1 MAKQKL
7 RVIPLG
13 GLGEIGK
20 NMLALE
26 FDNDIIVIDA
36 GLMFPK
42 EDQYGVDLVI
52 PDISYLTER
61 REKVRGIII
70 THGHE
75 DHTGALPYVLR
86 ELKVPV
92 YATRL
97 TLGLISVKLKEHRLK
112 TEARLKEVTPGEII
126 TLGKFKVE
134 FFSVCHSI
142 PDAAGLIIRTPVG
155 VVVHSGD
162 FKLDHTPVTG
172 HPSELARLAQVALQE
187 PLLLL
192 SDSTYA
198 ELPGY
203 TPSERLVGETF
214 DRIFADAAGRI
225 MVTTFSSL
233 ISRVQQVLDA
243 AARHGRYVVVVGR
256 SMTENVRISRELG
269 YLTDSGNVLRTLD
282 QIKGLP
288 HNKIALV
295 TTGSQGEPTSALVRI
310 SNRDHKQLH
319 IIPGDTV
326 VMSASP
332 VPGNEALV
340 NRTIDNLFR
349 QGAKVLWDRVAMVHV
364 HGHGSQEEL
373 KLLINLIRPKYFVPI
388 HGEYRH
394 MSLHAGL
401 ARSLGMPDNNIFVL
415 EDGDVLELTEK
426 SGKVAEKVSAGPVYV
441 NGLSVGDIGSVIL
454 RDRKLLAQDG
464 IVIAIVAMD
473 KRDGS
478 LVGRPDIVSRGFVDE
493 KESPEL
499 LEQSR
504 DLLAQALSRGGP
516 HVAEWAYVSGKVKD
530 TLSRFFYEQTKRRP
544 MILPVLVEV

>member
-92 YATRL
+92 YGTRL

-162 FKLDHTPVTG
+162 FKLDHTPVNG

-269 YLTDSGNVLRTLD
+269 YLTDSGNVLRNLD